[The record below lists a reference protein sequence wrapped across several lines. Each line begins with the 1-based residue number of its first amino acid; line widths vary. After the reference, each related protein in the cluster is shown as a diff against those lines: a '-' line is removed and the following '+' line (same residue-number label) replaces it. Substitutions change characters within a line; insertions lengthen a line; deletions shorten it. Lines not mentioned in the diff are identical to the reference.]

1 MDGFS
6 KGSEVSLSG
15 FICITFLRFPVF
27 VHLVH
32 SNSHFP
38 MSSSSRAIF
47 LGAHN
52 NTTSAQIIVS
62 LKKLLSFW
70 VKQIAVKRLILNIS
84 GLAVGLEADEV
95 GKVVGPARMTHVVDF
110 QPCRGKLFERSASEA
125 LSSQTLRRKVM
136 DHFTDTSQHLSSSI
150 WNTTQRG
157 IFGQE
162 PRHGIFI
169 SGSCDIHQH
178 RHRTSQM
185 LTWIFFMA
193 AVVNNHL
200 SVQRTFSSDLMQMR
214 LVPIIMDL
222 CRDQQSSELNLLSF
236 INKEFIC
243 LVPWHVSLRDVSCT
257 MPSGHNCPPG
267 NLTETLSGV
276 VVALLSRRAPFE
288 TRVGV
293 GVIKAYS
300 ASQESLHIITPL
312 STSVLEM
319 VDTIVLS
326 SMRACFHNHHANIDV
341 LREQCFYGLTTEGT
355 GARAIRS
362 RNNIVRGGKTHLS

>member
-1 MDGFS
+1 M
-6 KGSEVSLSG
+6 
-15 FICITFLRFPVF
+15 I
-27 VHLVH
+27 
-32 SNSHFP
+32 
-38 MSSSSRAIF
+38 
-47 LGAHN
+47 
-52 NTTSAQIIVS
+52 
-62 LKKLLSFW
+62 
-70 VKQIAVKRLILNIS
+70 
-84 GLAVGLEADEV
+84 
-95 GKVVGPARMTHVVDF
+95 VVDF

-136 DHFTDTSQHLSSSI
+136 DHFTGTSQHLSISI

-193 AVVNNHL
+193 AVVSNHL

-257 MPSGHNCPPG
+257 MPSGHNCPLG